1 MNYRNITISGE
12 VATGTS
18 TLVELLKKE
27 SALEKWEFFLG
38 GEFMRQYAQ
47 TNGLFPKSAKVHHA
61 ADVYSDAFD
70 RKIDYGMRE
79 RLSTQDHQVF
89 EAWLSGFFAQKI
101 QGVLK
106 ILLTCSDDAVRVDRI
121 VNRDGVSVEEAK
133 EHVKK
138 REEQNLAKWVRLYK
152 KEWEEWVSKSAI
164 NFWDPDL
171 YDLVIDTYSHSKEET
186 LALVLRKLGVT

>member
-18 TLVELLKKE
+18 TLIEFLKKE
-27 SALEKWEFFLG
+27 PALKEWEFFSG

-47 TNGLFPKSAKVHHA
+47 TNGLFPKDAKIHHA
-61 ADVYSDAFD
+61 ASVYSDAFD
-70 RKIDYGMRE
+70 RNVDYRMRE
-79 RLSTQDHQVF
+79 SLSTKDHQVF

-101 QGVLK
+101 AGVLK
-106 ILLTCSDDAVRVDRI
+106 ILLTCSDDAVRIDRI

-133 EHVKK
+133 EHIKS
-138 REEQNLAKWVRLYK
+138 REQQNVAKWVRLYK
-152 KEWEEWVSKSAI
+152 KEWDEWVGKPAI

-186 LALVLRKLGVT
+186 LALVVMKTK